1 MADATELLELKH
13 NFEAVLT
20 KECGHERLARH
31 VATGR
36 PLDSPLW
43 AIVTGLGWAGL
54 RIPVEHGGIGLGL
67 DALIVLYRELGKV
80 LAPVPLLSTILA
92 AEAIRLS
99 GNLAQ
104 QARWLPAIAEG
115 ERIAAISPIVASSL
129 VEGRTEGG
137 TIILRGDCALTADAS
152 IADLVV
158 VQIRLD
164 EAQHLVVVESDTAG
178 MTIVPYGIAD
188 QTRSLARMS
197 FFDCVVTSD
206 SLLDGAATPGV
217 LRAINNHAMLAIA
230 SDAVGGAE
238 AILDRTLAYLKVREQ
253 FGRVIGSF
261 QALKHRVADHK
272 SELMMVETLLEEV
285 AMGVVEDRIVT
296 TDILA
301 IKALATRM
309 YVGVARDCI
318 QLHGGIGFTW
328 DYPAHLY
335 LKRALLDRELFGSLA
350 NTLDDLAR
358 ELVA

>member
-1 MADATELLELKH
+1 
-13 NFEAVLT
+13 
-20 KECGHERLARH
+20 
-31 VATGR
+31 
-36 PLDSPLW
+36 
-43 AIVTGLGWAGL
+43 
-54 RIPVEHGGIGLGL
+54 
-67 DALIVLYRELGKV
+67 
-80 LAPVPLLSTILA
+80 
-92 AEAIRLS
+92 
-99 GNLAQ
+99 
-104 QARWLPAIAEG
+104 
-115 ERIAAISPIVASSL
+115 
-129 VEGRTEGG
+129 
-137 TIILRGDCALTADAS
+137 
-152 IADLVV
+152 
-158 VQIRLD
+158 
-164 EAQHLVVVESDTAG
+164 
-178 MTIVPYGIAD
+178 
-188 QTRSLARMS
+188 MS
-197 FFDCVVTSD
+197 FFDCVVSSD
-206 SLLDGAATPGV
+206 SLLDGAVTPGV

-285 AMGVVEDRIVT
+285 AMGVVEDGIVT

-358 ELVA
+358 ELAA